1 MLGFWLK
8 SGAEKRTA
16 ALSVCVASCSCSQL
30 HCKFNIQDVSC
41 DFFRSCISLCALVRS
56 FRWML
61 HGVVT
66 LVQLLLPELA
76 GVLFLKAL
84 LSRISMM
91 RHESYRNRDLTLRSL
106 RDPF

>member
-1 MLGFWLK
+1 
-8 SGAEKRTA
+8 
-16 ALSVCVASCSCSQL
+16 
-30 HCKFNIQDVSC
+30 
-41 DFFRSCISLCALVRS
+41 
-56 FRWML
+56 ML

-91 RHESYRNRDLTLRSL
+91 RHESYRNRDLTPKIPEGSFLTCVVAC
-106 RDPF
+106 